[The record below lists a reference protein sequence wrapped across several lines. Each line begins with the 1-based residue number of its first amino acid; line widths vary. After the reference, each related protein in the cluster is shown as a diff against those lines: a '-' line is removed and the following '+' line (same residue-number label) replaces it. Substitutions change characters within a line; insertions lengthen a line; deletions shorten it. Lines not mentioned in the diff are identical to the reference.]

1 MPYQNKTKQSL
12 LVASQIQRAP
22 HSQPRPHH
30 LYPGSWVAGT
40 ALSYTGPTR
49 RHQNCPFASQD
60 NRVKPSCKPL
70 PDCQEGMAL
79 TNRYGKD
86 LISRVCFLPW
96 ETESSA
102 RMWKGG
108 ETFRFNVVTEE
119 NKGASDLYCV
129 FGSIIFFSFLFFSF
143 KPRLY
148 YG

>member
-1 MPYQNKTKQSL
+1 
-12 LVASQIQRAP
+12 
-22 HSQPRPHH
+22 
-30 LYPGSWVAGT
+30 
-40 ALSYTGPTR
+40 
-49 RHQNCPFASQD
+49 
-60 NRVKPSCKPL
+60 
-70 PDCQEGMAL
+70 MAL